1 MFMNILFAGACINV
15 ALNYLLIPSDNLFSG
30 FGVSGING
38 AALASMISLSTW
50 NLVMVYFV
58 KREFGFYTFYIPFIK
73 K

>member
-1 MFMNILFAGACINV
+1 MNILFVGAILNLV
-15 ALNYLLIPSDNLFSG
+15 LNYLLIPKM
-30 FGVSGING
+30 GIEG